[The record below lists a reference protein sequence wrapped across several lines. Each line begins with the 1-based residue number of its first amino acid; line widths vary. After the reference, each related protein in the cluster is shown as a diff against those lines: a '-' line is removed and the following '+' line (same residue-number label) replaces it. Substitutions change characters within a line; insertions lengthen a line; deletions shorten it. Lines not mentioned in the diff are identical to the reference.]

1 MLDAV
6 RAAGADIFH
15 ASARYFWIPEW
26 ERSDWG
32 IAGWTKSMTDAPV
45 IAVGS
50 VGLDTDVMD
59 NFFGKEA
66 NSTGEQGLR
75 ELLRRFKNKEFDVIS
90 VGRGQIGDPPWV
102 RKLRDGRFSEVRIF
116 TKKDLL
122 GDLELEGVVSEAHAG
137 DH

>member
-1 MLDAV
+1 
-6 RAAGADIFH
+6 
-15 ASARYFWIPEW
+15 
-26 ERSDWG
+26 
-32 IAGWTKSMTDAPV
+32 MTDAPV

-75 ELLRRFKNKEFDVIS
+75 ELLRRFKNKEFDLIS
-90 VGRGQIGDPPWV
+90 VGRGQIGDPHWV
-102 RKLRDGRFSEVRIF
+102 RKLRDGRFSEVRMF